1 MKIIKTYEEWS
12 PKFNRTLQ
20 GAAALA
26 TSTNKPDQKKQS
38 IEDYANRSIN
48 KEEFM
53 IKRFNDRDE
62 LLPNV
67 YTIVHDPKFI
77 LKPIEKFASVRSP
90 FIIRKQLSIPVILK
104 YYKKEDGTIVP
115 TEEEKYMLTFTEDGS
130 IYIKSSKDWK
140 WDVNFPGHKIKFVDR
155 ASIENFIA
163 MAIQAITSSPE
174 PGSTLSPEEE
184 LEILLGNK
192 TIDSAADTANSGMT
206 KEKQDILDL
215 IQKIVLD
222 KDMRSFTM

>member
-26 TSTNKPDQKKQS
+26 TLTNKPDQKKQS

-53 IKRFNDRDE
+53 FKVYLKENNKWKE
-62 LLPNV
+62 ANSNV
-67 YTIVHDPKFI
+67 FTIVHDPKFI
-77 LKPIEKFASVRSP
+77 LKPIELLKVDHTSV
-90 FIIRKQLSIPVILK
+90 LSIPVLLK
-104 YYKKEDGTIVP
+104 YKKEDTIVHEP
-115 TEEEKYMLTFTEDGS
+115 HMLTFTEDGS

-140 WDVNFPGHKIKFVDR
+140 WDVNFPGYNLRFVNR

-174 PGSTLSPEEE
+174 PGTPVDLSEFYLSTTFTPA
-184 LEILLGNK
+184 
-192 TIDSAADTANSGMT
+192 SAEDKRGMT
-206 KEKQDILDL
+206 KEKQDILAL